1 MAMGFRAPHC
11 AAACQW
17 EVAAVRVAECGFGH
31 SEAAL
36 RRVGGY
42 RCRRRG
48 RYCTRR
54 IDAGRGSIPAG
65 GWSRSC
71 VGRWGKPLA
80 RLGSRGRLALE
91 SAWPHLDTAMTDRA
105 TKTHA
110 DLEVRRIYEPSR
122 LAARY
127 MSAAYAQVVPGR
139 KRPVRSTASSALA
152 SVSGLVA
159 VGPEL
164 GDVEALRAG

>member
-1 MAMGFRAPHC
+1 M
-11 AAACQW
+11 
-17 EVAAVRVAECGFGH
+17 
-31 SEAAL
+31 
-36 RRVGGY
+36 
-42 RCRRRG
+42 
-48 RYCTRR
+48 
-54 IDAGRGSIPAG
+54 
-65 GWSRSC
+65 
-71 VGRWGKPLA
+71 
-80 RLGSRGRLALE
+80 ALE

-110 DLEVRRIYEPSR
+110 ELEVRRIYEPSR

-164 GDVEALRAG
+164 GDVEALRVG